1 MRKLARPEYELPF
14 LKFSFPLGIAWA
26 NEVTSSIPSVH
37 LPIEILTTTL
47 NSDLTI
53 LFPKLSSYH
62 LFF

>member
-1 MRKLARPEYELPF
+1 MRKLARPEYKLPL
-14 LKFSFPLGIAWA
+14 LKFRFPFGIAWA
-26 NEVTSSIPSVH
+26 NEITSSIPSVH

>member
-1 MRKLARPEYELPF
+1 MRKLARPEYKLPL
-14 LKFSFPLGIAWA
+14 LKFRFPLGIAWA
-26 NEVTSSIPSVH
+26 NEITSSIPSVH